1 MKLPHRRQFLHL
13 ASGAVALPAL
23 SRIASAQTYPTR
35 PVRLVVGFAAGQA
48 IDILARLIAQSLS
61 ERFGQQFIVE
71 NRPGGGGNIATEA
84 VVRAPPDGYTLLAV
98 GSNNMINATLYEK
111 LNFDFIRDIAL
122 VASIYRVPQVM
133 EVNPSFPAK
142 TLPELIAYAKA
153 NPGKINFASAGN
165 GSVAHVTA
173 ELFKMMAGV
182 NMQHVPYRGA
192 APALTDLLG
201 GQVHLMFDNMPSSI
215 EHIRAGRL
223 RPLAVTATARLEG
236 LPDVPTVADFLPG
249 FETSAWA
256 GIGAPK
262 NTPAEIIDRLN
273 RETNAALADPKIK
286 ARVADLGG
294 MVFPLSPAEY
304 EKRVAEE
311 TEKWGKV
318 VKFSGARPD

>member
-262 NTPAEIIDRLN
+262 NTPAEIIDQLN
-273 RETNAALADPKIK
+273 RETNAALADHKLK